1 MTDTPELKEETPKLI
16 TREEYIADIKTRWKI
31 FVKETEAFIE
41 DVKKLVDFIKPYIVK
56 AVDKVK
62 EETPELISRE
72 EYIADIKTRWN
83 LFVKEV
89 NAFTED
95 VKKLI
100 DFIKPYVVKAVD
112 KTKEIYKTLKARFKK

>member
-16 TREEYIADIKTRWKI
+16 TREEYIADIKTRWK
-31 FVKETEAFIE
+31 
-41 DVKKLVDFIKPYIVK
+41 
-56 AVDKVK
+56 
-62 EETPELISRE
+62 
-72 EYIADIKTRWN
+72 

-100 DFIKPYVVKAVD
+100 DFIKPYIVKAVD
-112 KTKEIYKTLKARFKK
+112 KAKELYSALKTKFKKKT

>member
-16 TREEYIADIKTRWKI
+16 SREEYIADIKTRWK
-31 FVKETEAFIE
+31 
-41 DVKKLVDFIKPYIVK
+41 
-56 AVDKVK
+56 
-62 EETPELISRE
+62 
-72 EYIADIKTRWN
+72 

-100 DFIKPYVVKAVD
+100 DFIKPYVVKALN
-112 KTKEIYKTLKARFKK
+112 KTKELYGNLKARFKK

>member
-1 MTDTPELKEETPKLI
+1 MTKTPE
-16 TREEYIADIKTRWKI
+16 
-31 FVKETEAFIE
+31 
-41 DVKKLVDFIKPYIVK
+41 
-56 AVDKVK
+56 VK

-72 EYIADIKTRWN
+72 EYIADIKTRWK

-100 DFIKPYVVKAVD
+100 DFIKPYIVKAVD
-112 KTKEIYKTLKARFKK
+112 KVKEIYGKIKAKFKK

>member
-1 MTDTPELKEETPKLI
+1 MTKTPE
-16 TREEYIADIKTRWKI
+16 
-31 FVKETEAFIE
+31 
-41 DVKKLVDFIKPYIVK
+41 
-56 AVDKVK
+56 VK

-72 EYIADIKTRWN
+72 EYVADIKTRWK

-100 DFIKPYVVKAVD
+100 DFIKPYVIKAVD
-112 KTKEIYKTLKARFKK
+112 KVKEIYGQVKSKFQK

>member
-16 TREEYIADIKTRWKI
+16 TREEYIADIKIRWKI

-62 EETPELISRE
+62 E
-72 EYIADIKTRWN
+72 
-83 LFVKEV
+83 
-89 NAFTED
+89 
-95 VKKLI
+95 
-100 DFIKPYVVKAVD
+100 
-112 KTKEIYKTLKARFKK
+112 IYGSLKARFKK

>member
-1 MTDTPELKEETPKLI
+1 MTKTPE
-16 TREEYIADIKTRWKI
+16 
-31 FVKETEAFIE
+31 
-41 DVKKLVDFIKPYIVK
+41 
-56 AVDKVK
+56 VK

-72 EYIADIKTRWN
+72 EYVADIKTRWK
-83 LFVKEV
+83 LFIKEV

-112 KTKEIYKTLKARFKK
+112 KVKEIYGQIKEKFKK